1 MGNEGFDV
9 FVINLTT
16 RDKSLRGTILYH
28 LLQVKH
34 TICHHRYDFGK
45 VDTYILVGK
54 REIFQETTSKLLGL
68 PFRILHSEENL
79 GKHHLHR
86 IWVHRVDKTTTLRN
100 PFVANILVLVGH
112 TREHL
117 VEGGVE

>member
-16 RDKSLRGTILYH
+16 RDKSLRGTVLYH
-28 LLQVKH
+28 LLQVNH
-34 TICHHRYDFGK
+34 TICHHRYNFGK
-45 VDTYILVGK
+45 VDTHILVGK
-54 REIFQETTSKLLGL
+54 CEVFQETTSKLLGL
-68 PFRILHSEENL
+68 PFRVLHSGENL

-86 IWVHRVDKTTTLRN
+86 IGGHRVDKTATLRN
-100 PFVANILVLVGH
+100 PFVTDILVLVGH
-112 TREHL
+112 AREQL